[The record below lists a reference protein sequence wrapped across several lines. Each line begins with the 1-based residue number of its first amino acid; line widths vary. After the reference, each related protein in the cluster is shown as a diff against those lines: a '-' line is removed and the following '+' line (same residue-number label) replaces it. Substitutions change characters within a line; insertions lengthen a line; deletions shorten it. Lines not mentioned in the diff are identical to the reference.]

1 MTGAAL
7 TQKVEEGINWFER
20 NLVAADQQEKL
31 EIRDFQLR
39 PVGGV
44 EVDQDWISSLSRA
57 RFKPKSSPTFRN

>member
-20 NLVAADQQEKL
+20 NLVAEDQQEKL

-39 PVGGV
+39 RRSRGGSRLDF
-44 EVDQDWISSLSRA
+44 EPESS
-57 RFKPKSSPTFRN
+57 

>member
-20 NLVAADQQEKL
+20 NLVAEDQQEKL

-39 PVGGV
+39 RRSRGG
-44 EVDQDWISSLSRA
+44 SRLD
-57 RFKPKSSPTFRN
+57 FEPESSPIQAQVEPEL